1 MYSKRTID
9 EVKRS
14 VDIVDFIGRYVNL
27 EKSGSY
33 FRGLCPFHSDN
44 DPSFYVHPNR
54 GFFHCFGCGESGDVI
69 AFLQRIEDV
78 SFSDSV
84 RRLADIAGVV
94 IESESRQQSGYERYV
109 TLLECAVDY
118 YMRMID
124 QAAEAGPVNYL
135 TKARGISRET
145 IRYFKIGYS
154 PEKGAGLRP
163 VLSSRGFSNDEI
175 ERAGLFSGKGSAS
188 RERFAGR
195 LIFPIDN
202 ESGRTVAIGARIL
215 EEKEGPKYLNSPETK
230 YFRKSRTLYSF
241 SRSKTAAVELDFMVV
256 VEGYFDV
263 LALHEAGVHN
273 VVGLL
278 GTALTSSH
286 IRMISKVTENLILF
300 LDSDPAGLKATRR
313 SIEIAES
320 SGMQVAVISTT
331 TKDPADMLVNRGKK
345 ALREVLEEG
354 TPAPVFL
361 VELLKRNIDLTT
373 PEGKQKL
380 LELARPL
387 MESYRAGGR
396 IGSFQLMVSTLSDL
410 IDVDQELIAN
420 TLKNPERI
428 RVALRAKRSS
438 LKLVEKEL
446 MMVYLKYPDLRSRL
460 MKILD
465 LFESSEEFS
474 KLTDLM
480 RNGAELEEII
490 RACDAS
496 TGEEV
501 MNLADVPVD
510 QLVASQIVEQ
520 IEERIDKKIISEQI
534 RMINRKLQAKI
545 DVDTKNA
552 LMIRSI
558 ELHRL
563 LKKVRKDGERIGK
576 EQV

>member
-1 MYSKRTID
+1 
-9 EVKRS
+9 

-44 DPSFYVHPNR
+44 DPSFYVHPNK
-54 GFFHCFGCGESGDVI
+54 GFFHCFGCGESGDII
-69 AFLQRIEDV
+69 AFLQKIEDV
-78 SFSDSV
+78 SFNDSV

-118 YMRMID
+118 YRRMID
-124 QAAEAGPVNYL
+124 QAAESGPVNYL
-135 TKARGISRET
+135 TEKRGISRET
-145 IRYFKIGYS
+145 MRHFKIGFS
-154 PEKGAGLRP
+154 PEKGTGLRRA
-163 VLSSRGFSNDEI
+163 LSSQGFRSDEI
-175 ERAGLFSGKGSAS
+175 ERAGLFSGKGAAA
-188 RERFAGR
+188 RERFEGR

-215 EEKEGPKYLNSPETK
+215 EEREGPKYLNSPETK
-230 YFRKSRTLYSF
+230 YFRKSRTLYNF
-241 SRSKTAAVELDFMVV
+241 SRAKTASAELDFMVV

-286 IRMISKVTENLILF
+286 IRMISKVTENLVLF

-320 SGMQVAVISTT
+320 SGMQVAVVSAT
-331 TKDPADMLVNRGKK
+331 TKDPAEMLVRKGKK
-345 ALREVLEEG
+345 ALRGALEEG

-361 VELLKRNIDLTT
+361 VELLKRNVDLTT
-373 PEGKQKL
+373 PEGRQKL

-387 MESYRAGGR
+387 MESYRASGR
-396 IGSFQLMVSTLSDL
+396 IGSFQQMVSTLSDL
-410 IDVDQELIAN
+410 TDVDEELIAN

-428 RVALRAKRSS
+428 RVALRSKRSS

-446 MMVYLKYPDLRSRL
+446 MMVYLKHPDLRPRL
-460 MKILD
+460 MRILD
-465 LFESSEEFS
+465 LFESSEAFA
-474 KLTDLM
+474 KLADLM
-480 RNGAELEEII
+480 RKEADLEEML

-501 MNLADVPVD
+501 MDLADVPLD
-510 QLVASQIVEQ
+510 QLVATQIVEQ

-534 RMINRKLQAKI
+534 RVINRKLRAKI
-545 DVDTKNA
+545 DVETKNA
-552 LMIRSI
+552 LMRRSI

-563 LKKVRKDGERIGK
+563 LKEVRKDGERIGK